1 MQGVLPEVI
10 PAVYSHVLSCRE
22 NVGLLKY
29 SIQANSRL
37 YRLALEAPNRALEA
51 RNKRLVPESRIASS
65 NEGVLQQ
72 PDVPPEIEYSI
83 RLLV

>member
-37 YRLALEAPNRALEA
+37 YRLALEA
-51 RNKRLVPESRIASS
+51 RNKRFVPESRIASS